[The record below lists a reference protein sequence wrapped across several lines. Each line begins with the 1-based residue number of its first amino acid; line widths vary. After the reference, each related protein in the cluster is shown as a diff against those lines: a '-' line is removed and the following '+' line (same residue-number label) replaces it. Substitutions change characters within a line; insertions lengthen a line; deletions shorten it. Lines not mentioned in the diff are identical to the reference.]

1 MGRMGNEGNAMNKDL
16 VSIIML
22 SHGDGAYVVDSV
34 KSILAQTYQNWEL
47 LFVAKTNDVTLE
59 SLSSL
64 REEDVKIQ
72 KMAGKVLT
80 DSYSNS
86 RIKVSYIVGQDND
99 TPRRNSALANA
110 QGRWISFLDP
120 GDIWEPTKLEKQI
133 GFMEEHGYAF
143 SYTQYGIIDKNSRS
157 RGFVVGGKEKVT
169 YRDMMKCCWPAYL
182 TVMYD
187 AEKIG
192 NLQLKNLKGNND
204 YALWLMACEEADCY
218 LLKENLAKLR
228 TKWGLLGKFLLTNS
242 IKWRYEVYRIEY
254 RKDPVVACLMT
265 IRNMYYGVIKWLKYV
280 HRP

>member
-1 MGRMGNEGNAMNKDL
+1 MRNDL

-22 SHGDGAYVVDSV
+22 SHGDGTHVVETV

-47 LFVAKTNDVTLE
+47 LFVAKTNDETLE

-80 DSYSNS
+80 DSFSNS

-99 TPRRNSALANA
+99 TPRRNAALANA
-110 QGRWISFLDP
+110 KGRWMAFLDP

-187 AEKIG
+187 AEKVG
-192 NLQLKNLKGNND
+192 RLQLRNLKGNND
-204 YALWLMACEEADCY
+204 YALWLIASEEADCY

-228 TKWGLLGKFLLTNS
+228 TKWGLLGKFLLTNG

-254 RKDPVVACLMT
+254 RRNPVVACLMT
-265 IRNMYYGVIKWLKYV
+265 IRNMWYGVVKWMKYV
-280 HRP
+280 TPGARPQD

>member
-1 MGRMGNEGNAMNKDL
+1 MGNEGNAMNKDL

-99 TPRRNSALANA
+99 TPRRNAALANA
-110 QGRWISFLDP
+110 KGRWMAFLDP
-120 GDIWEPTKLEKQI
+120 GDIWEPTKLERQI
-133 GFMEEHGYAF
+133 DFMEEHGYAF

>member
-1 MGRMGNEGNAMNKDL
+1 MDNYQDKGL

-22 SHGDGAYVVDSV
+22 SHGDGTYVVDSV

-47 LFVAKTNDVTLE
+47 LFVAKTDDETLE
-59 SLSSL
+59 PLSSL

-72 KMAGKVLT
+72 KRAGKVLT

-86 RIKVSYIVGQDND
+86 RIKASFIVGEDND

-110 QGRWISFLDP
+110 QGRWIAFLDA
-120 GDIWEPTKLEKQI
+120 GDIWEPTKLERQI

-143 SYTQYGIIDKNSRS
+143 SYTQYGIIDKDSHD
-157 RGFVVGGKEKVT
+157 RGFVIGGKDRVT
-169 YRDMMKCCWPAYL
+169 YQDMMKCCWPAYL

-187 AEKIG
+187 AEKVG
-192 NLQLKNLKGNND
+192 RLQLRNLKGNND
-204 YALWLMACEEADCY
+204 YALLLMASEEADCY

-228 TKWGLLGKFLLTNS
+228 TKWSIFGKFLLTNG

-254 RKDPVVACLMT
+254 RMNPVMSCLYT
-265 IRNMYYGVIKWLKYV
+265 IRNMWYGVVKWGKYV
-280 HRP
+280 NRVKP

>member
-1 MGRMGNEGNAMNKDL
+1 MRNDL

-22 SHGDGAYVVDSV
+22 SHGDGTHVVETV

-47 LFVAKTNDVTLE
+47 LFVAKTNDETLE

-80 DSYSNS
+80 DSFSNS

-99 TPRRNSALANA
+99 TPRRNAALANA
-110 QGRWISFLDP
+110 KGRWMAFLDP

-133 GFMEEHGYAF
+133 GFMEEHGYAFSYF

-187 AEKIG
+187 AEKVG
-192 NLQLKNLKGNND
+192 RLQLRNLKGNND
-204 YALWLMACEEADCY
+204 YALWLMASEESDCY

-228 TKWGLLGKFLLTNS
+228 TKWGVLGKFLLTNG

>member
-1 MGRMGNEGNAMNKDL
+1 MDNYQDKGL

-22 SHGDGAYVVDSV
+22 SHGDGTYVVDSV

-47 LFVAKTNDVTLE
+47 LFVAKTDDETLE
-59 SLSSL
+59 PLSSL

-72 KMAGKVLT
+72 KRAGKVLT

-86 RIKVSYIVGQDND
+86 RIKASFIVGEDND

-110 QGRWISFLDP
+110 QGRWIAFLDA

-133 GFMEEHGYAF
+133 GFMEEHGYVF

-157 RGFVVGGKEKVT
+157 RGFVVGGKEKVN
-169 YRDMMKCCWPAYL
+169 YQDMIKCCWPAYL

-187 AEKIG
+187 AEKVG
-192 NLQLKNLKGNND
+192 RLQLRNLKGNND
-204 YALWLMACEEADCY
+204 YALWLMASEETDCY
-218 LLKENLAKLR
+218 LLKEYLAKLR
-228 TKWGLLGKFLLTNS
+228 TRWGLLGKFLLTDS

-265 IRNMYYGVIKWLKYV
+265 IRNMYNGIMKWMHYV
-280 HRP
+280 KRP

>member
-1 MGRMGNEGNAMNKDL
+1 MRNDL

-22 SHGDGAYVVDSV
+22 SHGDGTHVVETV

-47 LFVAKTNDVTLE
+47 LFVAKTNDETLE

-80 DSYSNS
+80 DSFSNS

-99 TPRRNSALANA
+99 TPRRNAALANA
-110 QGRWISFLDP
+110 KGRWMAFLDP

-143 SYTQYGIIDKNSRS
+143 SYTQYGIIDKNSHP

-169 YRDMMKCCWPAYL
+169 FQDMLKCCWPAYL

-192 NLQLKNLKGNND
+192 RLQLRNLKGNND
-204 YALWLMACEEADCY
+204 YALWLMASEESDCY

-228 TKWGLLGKFLLTNS
+228 TKWGMLGKFLLTNS